1 MCVFLLMSVLSA
13 VFAAAAQ
20 AEWYVGGYG
29 GISIPGSL
37 SNVTVSDATLG
48 GGVTNA
54 RLNDLE
60 LKSGLLGGVK
70 GGYFFEKRP
79 WLGIETDLYTQNP
92 DVKQQTVVGG
102 TSSGSVFAGNVPIT
116 SLRLTVWTL
125 NLIIRSPSMSDVF
138 QPYGGIGYGLFFAT
152 GSQGG
157 QSNTQINPGF
167 QFVAGAR
174 YVLTQEWALF
184 GRIQIQQHGDQGERD
199 QGKLRLPKFCRGADV
214 AFWEVELPSGVCRVA
229 APDRDY

>member
-1 MCVFLLMSVLSA
+1 MRFLLAGGMLSCLIA
-13 VFAAAAQ
+13 STAQ

-37 SNVTVSDATLG
+37 SNVTVSHATLG
-48 GGVTNA
+48 GGVTDA
-54 RLNDLE
+54 RINDLE

-70 GGYFFEKRP
+70 GGYFFESRP
-79 WLGIETDLYTQNP
+79 WLGIETDLYSLKP
-92 DVKQQTVVGG
+92 DVKQQTILGG
-102 TSSGSVFAGNVPIT
+102 TASGNVFADNMPTT
-116 SLRLTVWTL
+116 SLRLTVWTV

-152 GSQGG
+152 GSLGG

-174 YVLTQEWALF
+174 YVLSQEWALF
-184 GRIQIQQHGDQGERD
+184 GEFKYNNTEIR
-199 QGKLRLPKFCRGADV
+199 V
-214 AFWEVELPSGVCRVA
+214 SGIKGSYDSQNFVVGLMWHFGR
-229 APDRDY
+229 

>member
-1 MCVFLLMSVLSA
+1 MNTSRLSFVTRPWIICGLLLSVTEGGLLTTT
-13 VFAAAAQ
+13 AQ

-29 GISIPGSL
+29 GISAPGSL
-37 SNVTVSDATLG
+37 SNVTVSNATLG

-54 RLNDLE
+54 RINDLE
-60 LKSGLLGGVK
+60 LNSGLLGGVK
-70 GGYFFEKRP
+70 GGYFLESRP
-79 WLGIETDLYTQNP
+79 WLGIETELYSMKP
-92 DVKQQTVVGG
+92 DVKQQTIVGG
-102 TSSGSVFAGNVPIT
+102 TASGNLFAGNIPTT
-116 SLRLTVWTL
+116 SLRLSVWAA

-184 GRIQIQQHGDQGERD
+184 GEFKYNHTSIR
-199 QGKLRLPKFCRGADV
+199 F
-214 AFWEVELPSGVCRVA
+214 SGIKGSYDSQNFVVGLMWHFGR
-229 APDRDY
+229 